1 MIQSITVPRPVFDE
15 HMNAAARKDFRRRAA
30 AWDLAEKTG
39 EPTEDYIDECAYML
53 ASIRRWANRSAAA
66 WERSNDP
73 RYSEAA
79 IARDEHAIDT
89 GFRRLTAWLAPRGLH
104 LAFYGLYPTLED
116 EDRRSLDLAW

>member
-1 MIQSITVPRPVFDE
+1 MSQSTTVPRPVFDE

-73 RYSEAA
+73 SYPAA
-79 IARDEHAIDT
+79 YWMI
-89 GFRRLTAWLAPRGLH
+89 FR
-104 LAFYGLYPTLED
+104 AFTSLPAEYDRKHTT
-116 EDRRSLDLAW
+116 DRRH

>member
-1 MIQSITVPRPVFDE
+1 MSQSTTVPRPVFDE

-73 RYSEAA
+73 SYPAAA
-79 IARDEHAIDT
+79 IARDDHAIET
-89 GFRRLTAWLAPRGLH
+89 GLNRLNAWLNPRGLH